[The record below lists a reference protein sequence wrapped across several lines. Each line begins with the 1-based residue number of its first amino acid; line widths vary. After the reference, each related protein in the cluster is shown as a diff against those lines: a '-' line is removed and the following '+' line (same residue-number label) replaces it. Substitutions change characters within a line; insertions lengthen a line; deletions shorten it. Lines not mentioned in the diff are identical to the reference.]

1 MLAFVGKVD
10 WYVYSTKT
18 FFVVSADQE
27 KVKKKNEKETE
38 METLEMKV
46 YPEKMEPG
54 KWIGRITIK
63 TCQTNS

>member
-10 WYVYSTKT
+10 WYDYSTKT
-18 FFVVSADQE
+18 FFVVPADKE
-27 KVKKKNEKETE
+27 KIKKKKEKETE
-38 METLEMKV
+38 METLEMKEF
-46 YPEKMEPG
+46 PGKTAPG